1 MRKFNV
7 SRTGLVLG
15 FKIGAVSVGVIFLL
29 MGTSY
34 LLTILRLIL
43 EGYPFNIELVF
54 TIIAFFGCII
64 SGSALIIALPD
75 SLRVKFRKP
84 EIKGIA
90 RPTYGFVTLMAV
102 GIGSTIGSPL
112 FVIIPENI
120 MEYSVLS
127 IGSLLIAATLSVLM
141 AKVYHD
147 MNSYTHRQGFEA
159 VGGPAFS
166 KQAIG
171 SRSLRYFISRFSMWI
186 ANTALAAFSSIF
198 FVLFAFQI
206 IPSLLGGL
214 GFSVFSS
221 DLVVYTIVAIFVFWF
236 LINAFFENIFLRGI
250 GIAQIVM
257 VVVMVSILLI
267 QNGALF
273 LKGGF
278 NFSGFFALPHGNPAF
293 AMIMNTGYLFILF
306 FGFQEIQT
314 LDRETIQ
321 ESAIPIYTR
330 ITGKKL
336 QKVSYVG
343 LAMIATVVISAIVE
357 ILYALAV
364 YSLHPSYSSLIN
376 SNIPSLYIAGK
387 FLGPLWEVAIAI
399 SFMIATITT
408 FVPAFLAAS
417 RHLRAL
423 SEDGYLPSS
432 LGSMSWIFTLI
443 MIVVLSLT
451 GDNFLVNITDFMVL
465 ISLGLINFSSLWLRK
480 VKFPNLKRIDLYPIV
495 VGSMCFIVGASV
507 YFLNPSVVLLG
518 FLAILLSF
526 LVYDIINLGT
536 IGLQLFIIV
545 FNIVSFYTLSV
556 LKFNLAGY
564 GINSSTFIGMLGKDA
579 LIVAPIV
586 LLLSS
591 LLLSLNIFTDVFI
604 LKRTRVR
611 VNRKIT

>member
-1 MRKFNV
+1 MRKLQV
-7 SRTGLVLG
+7 SRTGIVLG

-29 MGTSY
+29 MGISY
-34 LLTILRLIL
+34 LLTIVNLIL

-54 TIIAFFGCII
+54 TIVAFLGCTV
-64 SGSALIIALPD
+64 SGSALIISLPE
-75 SLRVKFRKP
+75 SLRVKFKKP
-84 EIKGIA
+84 EIKGMA

-120 MEYSVLS
+120 MEYSILS
-127 IGSLLIAATLSVLM
+127 IGSLLIAAALSVLM

-147 MNSYTHRQGFEA
+147 MNSYSSKQGMEA

-166 KQAIG
+166 RQAIG

-214 GFSVFSS
+214 GFSAFES
-221 DLVVYTIVAIFVFWF
+221 DIIVYLVVAVFVFWF
-236 LINAFFENIFLRGI
+236 LVNAFFENVFLRGI
-250 GIAQIVM
+250 GMAQIVM
-257 VVVMVSILLI
+257 VIVMVSILLI
-267 QNGALF
+267 QSGALF
-273 LKGGF
+273 VKGSL
-278 NFSGFFALPHGNPAF
+278 NFSGLFSIPRGDPVFT
-293 AMIMNTGYLFILF
+293 MIMNTGYLFILF
-306 FGFQEIQT
+306 FGFQEIQV
-314 LDRETIQ
+314 LDRETVP
-321 ESAIPIYTR
+321 ESSIPIYTR

-343 LAMIATVVISAIVE
+343 LAMALTVIISAFVE
-357 ILYALAV
+357 ILYGLAV
-364 YSLHPSYSSLIN
+364 YSLHPSYTSLID
-376 SNIPSLYIAGK
+376 SNIPSLYIAGR
-387 FLGPLWEVAIAI
+387 FLGPLWEIGVAI

-423 SEDGYLPSS
+423 SEDGYLPASF
-432 LGSMSWIFTLI
+432 GSMSWVFTLI
-443 MIVVLSLT
+443 MIVALSLA

-465 ISLGLINFSSLWLRK
+465 ISLGVINLSSLWLRK
-480 VKFPNLKRIDLYPIV
+480 VKLSNLKRIDIYPIV

-507 YFLNPSVVLLG
+507 YFLNSSVVLLG

-526 LVYDIINLGT
+526 LVYDIINLGS

-545 FNIVSFYTLSV
+545 FNIISFYTLSV
-556 LKFNLAGY
+556 LKLNLSDY
-564 GINSSTFIGMLGKDA
+564 GINSSTFIGILGKDA
-579 LIVAPIV
+579 LVVAPIV

-591 LLLSLNIFTDVFI
+591 LMLSVNVFTDVFV
-604 LKRTRVR
+604 LRRTRIRVR
-611 VNRKIT
+611 D